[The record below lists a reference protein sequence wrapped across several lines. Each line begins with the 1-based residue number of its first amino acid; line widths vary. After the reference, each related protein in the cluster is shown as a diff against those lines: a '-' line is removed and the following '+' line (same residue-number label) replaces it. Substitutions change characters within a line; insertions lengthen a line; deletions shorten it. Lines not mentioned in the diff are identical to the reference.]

1 MEPLRSQASER
12 LAGLVKARVPMGAL
26 RLLIVVMAVF
36 FSEDCLLRGEEKS
49 TFLLKSAALRFLW
62 LGLLGR

>member
-12 LAGLVKARVPMGAL
+12 LAGLVKASVPMGAL

-36 FSEDCLLRGEEKS
+36 FSEDRLLRGEEKS
-49 TFLLKSAALRFLW
+49 TFLLKSAALWFLW
-62 LGLLGR
+62 LGLLRR